1 MKSVELMR
9 KKHESASSRTLINIE
24 VGCSFPHHDYEDT
37 ASATGRVANIL
48 FPSSHLVSGSA
59 PRASNVPTTKTSSHS
74 LSSLRKNV

>member
-24 VGCSFPHHDYEDT
+24 VGCSFLHYEDT

-48 FPSSHLVSGSA
+48 FPSSHLVSA